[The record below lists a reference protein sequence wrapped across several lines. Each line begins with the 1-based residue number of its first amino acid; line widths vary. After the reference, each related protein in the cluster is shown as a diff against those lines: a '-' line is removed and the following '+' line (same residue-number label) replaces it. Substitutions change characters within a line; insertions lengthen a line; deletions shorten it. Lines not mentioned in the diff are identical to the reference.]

1 VSLNTALQAGSD
13 LTSLQDVMLV
23 LDSEIDSVNSKYTWN
38 SEVPPGLV
46 ADFEESILARSL
58 KAQAKIKLVRR
69 KKKNPI
75 LTRVHYHCE
84 IQANLWLFSHQNSA
98 RIKLHRY
105 SAFLDAAIFTKKHCD
120 LGEVSDNS
128 SSFPISCCTM
138 TEASSSTFDVQSFL
152 LSTTIGNEERY
163 CNFSS
168 ARVCM
173 GAALAI
179 GRAFESLP
187 YPNPD
192 LIQSGA
198 QPSLFAHSPW
208 MKPPRTMP
216 IFACCAMQSSY
227 VLLMLCDKIRELNG
241 SPSGDIV
248 ATSRLG
254 ELSSG
259 LQRVLE
265 ALQNYSIAF
274 EAVGGMRGRS

>member
-1 VSLNTALQAGSD
+1 MKLNS
-13 LTSLQDVMLV
+13 
-23 LDSEIDSVNSKYTWN
+23 N
-38 SEVPPGLV
+38 
-46 ADFEESILARSL
+46 
-58 KAQAKIKLVRR
+58 
-69 KKKNPI
+69 
-75 LTRVHYHCE
+75 
-84 IQANLWLFSHQNSA
+84 QNSA

-105 SAFLDAAIFTKKHCD
+105 NAFLDTAVFTKKHCD

-128 SSFPISCCTM
+128 STFPISCCT
-138 TEASSSTFDVQSFL
+138 TAEAPSSAFDVQSFL
-152 LSTTIGNEERY
+152 LSTNAGNEEHY
-163 CNFSS
+163 YNFSS

-187 YPNPD
+187 YPNPN
-192 LIQSGA
+192 LILSGA

-241 SPSGDIV
+241 GPSGNVI

-274 EAVGGMRGRS
+274 EAVGGMRGGS